1 MFAVRSPLSS
11 TAKLESPSSTHTVR
25 TPSTVCHLTT
35 FVLLSAAAYA
45 CPSIVNNVHANVE
58 RK

>member
-11 TAKLESPSSTHTVR
+11 TAKLESPSSMHPVR
-25 TPSTVCHLTT
+25 TPSTICHLTT
-35 FVLLSAAAYA
+35 FVLLSAVTYA
-45 CPSIVNNVHANVE
+45 CPFIVNNVHVDVE